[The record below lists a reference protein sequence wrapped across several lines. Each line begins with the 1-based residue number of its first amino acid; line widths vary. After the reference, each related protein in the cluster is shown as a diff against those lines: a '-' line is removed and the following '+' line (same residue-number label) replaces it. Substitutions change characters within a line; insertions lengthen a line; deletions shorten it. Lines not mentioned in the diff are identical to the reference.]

1 MRSVRPQQR
10 AGGRYQQ
17 RISHAGS
24 LPRWRM
30 LGFVQSV
37 HAGKGEHQVQYISF
51 SISKDGQD
59 NADDFVYF
67 GVTNLVED
75 TGVLVDKGD
84 CVIVT
89 GTIATWKKQ
98 LADGSQR
105 WCIELVA
112 QSIEEAPAGCTQ
124 LPDKPRIRA
133 EVVPD
138 AGVPAASDFGE
149 ASPDTIDLSEYEE
162 IIGGGEVPF

>member
-1 MRSVRPQQR
+1 MRYTQPNQS

-37 HAGKGEHQVQYISF
+37 HAGRGDHPVQYISF

-67 GVTNLVED
+67 GITNLVED
-75 TGVLVDKGD
+75 TGVMVDKGD
-84 CVIVT
+84 CVIVS
-89 GTIATWKKQ
+89 GTICSWKKQ
-98 LADGSQR
+98 LADGTQR

-112 QSIEEAPAGCTQ
+112 QGIEEAPAGCTQ
-124 LPDKPRIRA
+124 LPDKPQIRA
-133 EVVPD
+133 EVVKD
-138 AGVPAASDFGE
+138 AGVPAASDFGSISTE
-149 ASPDTIDLSEYEE
+149 SLQEFEE
-162 IIGGGEVPF
+162 LIGGEDVPF

>member
-1 MRSVRPQQR
+1 MRYTRPQ
-10 AGGRYQQ
+10 AGGGRYEQK
-17 RISHAGS
+17 ISHAGS

-51 SISKDGQD
+51 SISKDGTD
-59 NADDFVYF
+59 SADDFVYF

-75 TGVLVDKGD
+75 TGVMVDKGD
-84 CVIVT
+84 CVIVS
-89 GTIATWKKQ
+89 GTIASWKKQ
-98 LADGSQR
+98 LADGTNR

-124 LPDKPRIRA
+124 LPEKPMIRA

-138 AGVPAASDFGE
+138 AGPPAASDFGSISTE
-149 ASPDTIDLSEYEE
+149 SLQEFEEILSE
-162 IIGGGEVPF
+162 GDVPF

>member
-1 MRSVRPQQR
+1 MRYTRPS
-10 AGGRYQQ
+10 GGSNGRYEQ

-51 SISKDGQD
+51 SISKDGTD
-59 NADDFVYF
+59 SADDFVYF

-75 TGVLVDKGD
+75 TGVMVDKGD
-84 CVIVT
+84 CVIVS
-89 GTIATWKKQ
+89 GTIASWKKQ
-98 LADGSQR
+98 LADGTQR

-124 LPDKPRIRA
+124 LPVKQEIRA
-133 EVVPD
+133 EVVP
-138 AGVPAASDFGE
+138 ASSDFGE
-149 ASPDTIDLSEYEE
+149 ASTEDLDAFEQILSE
-162 IIGGGEVPF
+162 GDVPF